1 MFLEGCQSK
10 LGCSIVLSGP
20 NLQELKTV
28 RLALKKCLATA
39 RVLLLERE
47 YLRFLR
53 PDPTW
58 FMKVEH
64 AQSEQE

>member
-1 MFLEGCQSK
+1 M
-10 LGCSIVLSGP
+10 LSGP
-20 NLQELKTV
+20 NLKELKTV
-28 RLALKKCLATA
+28 RLALKKCLVTA

-58 FMKVEH
+58 FMKVKKID
-64 AQSEQE
+64 